1 MPNLQYNPN
10 DPRYYTT
17 RRKEDGGLSIAFL
30 MTTQFGAYPNEE
42 VKIARASK
50 ENMRALM
57 YSAIP
62 SKADDPE
69 KLQELVKRI
78 PGLKLDITPEE
89 RLARRALSER
99 ARNAIVDA
107 ASTLWAVNHILDG
120 GDEEN
125 AAEKEGKKK
134 MSRTAKALL
143 LRDDSDEGMASNW
156 ELDEIMVSGTPKQ
169 RGDELAKKVNASMA
183 LFMRIINGEVTDEE
197 LVDNFEQMHF
207 VSNLAAN
214 AQLFIPLIE
223 TKDDAERFE
232 VTPDI
237 KEKLVYMERH
247 SGEVSIAM
255 ERVRMIASANYENLN
270 LDYLMTADERT
281 MNRLEDY
288 LGVNWKN
295 EEDTAALNRTLG
307 EYDLITWSSFA
318 NGSLQPIR
326 KVRLME
332 QIERDFPE
340 EKNLADVKFVGKNGN
355 TVTTRF
361 TLGNENKDVDN
372 DFYQG
377 HVLVTTP
384 TGDAACYFVKA
395 DGMISRAKADDMMN
409 DTAAELEEVLKELRE
424 ANKGLFIGSREYSNT
439 LSGLEKMARE
449 IKALGNPPDP
459 GVMSQ
464 MKVRMEKALANCQTY
479 LQSHA
484 PDTEDVDYDHN
495 RPLGLLP
502 ERRRV
507 RYEAMDHALSF
518 CKKNLSLI
526 DLHDVAR
533 SAEKNAAEKFYAG
546 GANSYSKVEH
556 PSKVVYKAH
565 EAYHRDFPSISNNF
579 ARGLGRIPRSNAGFA
594 AEALRASIEPRL
606 DKALEGNL
614 TDAGT
619 VMADLVLL
627 ELVKRGRTRNPVDQ
641 FDIKAGEIEWALSKE
656 PDKVIDFFRNH
667 PLIKNM
673 TREVTMEKFQNFIL
687 DEGAKKMADH
697 LSKVRQESGSS
708 IKADLKKQNE
718 KIPGMK

>member
-17 RRKEDGGLSIAFL
+17 GRKEDGGISLAFI
-30 MTTQFGAYPNEE
+30 MQASFGGHPIEE
-42 VKIARASK
+42 MKVARASK

-57 YSAIP
+57 YSSIP

-69 KLQELVKRI
+69 KLKGLVKRI
-78 PGLKLDITPEE
+78 PGLKLDITPAE

-99 ARNAIVDA
+99 ARKAIVDA
-107 ASTLWAVNHILDG
+107 AANLWSVNYILDG

-125 AAEKEGKKK
+125 AAEKEEKKK

-169 RGDELAKKVNASMA
+169 KGDELAKKVNASMD
-183 LFMRIINGEVTDEE
+183 LFMKIINGEVTDEE

-207 VSNLAAN
+207 VSILAAN
-214 AQLFIPLIE
+214 AQLFKPLIE

-247 SGEVSIAM
+247 SGEVGFAM

-318 NGSLQPIR
+318 NGSLQPTR

-332 QIERDFPE
+332 RIERDFPE

-361 TLGNENKDVDN
+361 TLGNDNNDVDIHL
-372 DFYQG
+372 YQG

-409 DTAAELEEVLKELRE
+409 DTAAELEAVLEELRE

-464 MKVRMEKALANCQTY
+464 MKARMEKALTNCQTY

-565 EAYHRDFPSISNNF
+565 EAYHRDFPSIRNNF
-579 ARGLGRIPRSNAGFA
+579 EMGLGRIPRSNAGFA

-606 DKALEGNL
+606 DKALEGDL

-641 FDIKAGEIEWALSKE
+641 FDIRAGEIECALSKE

>member
-1 MPNLQYNPN
+1 MPNPQYSPN

-17 RRKEDGGLSIAFL
+17 RRKEDGGLTIAFL
-30 MTTQFGAYPNEE
+30 MTTQFGSYPKEE
-42 VKIARASK
+42 VKIAKASK

-57 YSAIP
+57 YSSIP

-69 KLQELVKRI
+69 KLKELVKRI

-99 ARNAIVDA
+99 ARKAIVDA
-107 ASTLWAVNHILDG
+107 ASTLWAVNQILDG

-125 AAEKEGKKK
+125 AAEKEEKKK

-143 LRDDSDEGMASNW
+143 LRDDSDEGMAANW
-156 ELDEIMVSGTPKQ
+156 ELDEIMVNGTPRQ
-169 RGDELAKKVNASMA
+169 RGDELASKVNASMA

-247 SGEVSIAM
+247 SGEVGFAM

-270 LDYLMTADERT
+270 LDYLMTADGRT

-288 LGVNWKN
+288 LGMNWCN

-318 NGSLQPIR
+318 NGSLQPTR

-332 QIERDFPE
+332 RIERDFPE
-340 EKNLADVKFVGKNGN
+340 EKNLTDVKFVGKNGN

-372 DFYQG
+372 YFYQG

-384 TGDAACYFVKA
+384 TGNATCYFVRA

-464 MKVRMEKALANCQTY
+464 MKARMEKALANCQTY

-484 PDTEDVDYDHN
+484 PDTTDVDYDHN
-495 RPLGLLP
+495 RPLGLLT

-507 RYEAMDHALSF
+507 RYEAMDRALSF

-533 SAEKNAAEKFYAG
+533 SAEKTAAEKFYSG
-546 GANSYSKVEH
+546 NSYSKAER
-556 PSKVVYKAH
+556 PAEVVYKAH
-565 EAYHRDFPSISNNF
+565 EAYHRDFPSIRNNF
-579 ARGLGRIPRSNAGFA
+579 EMGLGRIPRSDAGFA

-606 DKALEGNL
+606 DKALEGDL

-627 ELVKRGRTRNPVDQ
+627 ELVKRGRTRDPQNQP
-641 FDIKAGEIEWALSKE
+641 DIRAGEIEWALSKE

-697 LSKVRQESGSS
+697 LSKVRRENKSD
-708 IKADLKKQNE
+708 IKADLEKQKE

>member
-1 MPNLQYNPN
+1 MPNPQYSPN
-10 DPRYYTT
+10 DPRYYST

-30 MTTQFGAYPNEE
+30 MTTQFGSYPKDE
-42 VKIARASK
+42 VKIAKASK

-57 YSAIP
+57 YSSIP

-99 ARNAIVDA
+99 ARKAIVDA
-107 ASTLWAVNHILDG
+107 ASTLWAVNQILDG

-125 AAEKEGKKK
+125 AAEKEEKKK

-143 LRDDSDEGMASNW
+143 IRDDSEEGMAHNW
-156 ELDEIMVSGTPKQ
+156 EIDKIMVSGTPKQ
-169 RGDELAKKVNASMA
+169 KGDELAKKVNASMD

-207 VSNLAAN
+207 VSILAAN
-214 AQLFIPLIE
+214 AQLFKPLIE

-247 SGEVSIAM
+247 SGEVTIAM

-270 LDYLMTADERT
+270 LDYLLTADERT
-281 MNRLEDY
+281 MSRLEDY
-288 LGVNWKN
+288 LGVNWN
-295 EEDTAALNRTLG
+295 SEEDTAALNRTLG

-318 NGSLQPIR
+318 NGSLQPTR

-332 QIERDFPE
+332 RIERDFPE
-340 EKNLADVKFVGKNGN
+340 EKNLTDVKFVGKKGN

-361 TLGNENKDVDN
+361 TLGNDNDDVDVHL
-372 DFYQG
+372 YQG

-384 TGDAACYFVKA
+384 TGNATCYFVRA

-409 DTAAELEEVLKELRE
+409 GTAAELEEVLKELRE

-464 MKVRMEKALANCQTY
+464 MKARMEKALANCQTY

-484 PDTEDVDYDHN
+484 PDTTDVDYDHN
-495 RPLGLLP
+495 RPLGLLS

-507 RYEAMDHALSF
+507 RYEAMDRALSF

-533 SAEKNAAEKFYAG
+533 SAEKTAAEKFYSG
-546 GANSYSKVEH
+546 NSYSKAER
-556 PSKVVYKAH
+556 PAEVVYKAH
-565 EAYHRDFPSISNNF
+565 EAYHRDFPSIRNNF
-579 ARGLGRIPRSNAGFA
+579 EMGLGRIPRSDAGFA

-606 DKALEGNL
+606 DKALEGDL

-627 ELVKRGRTRNPVDQ
+627 ELVKRGRTRDPQNQP
-641 FDIKAGEIEWALSKE
+641 DIRAGEIEWALSKE

-697 LSKVRQESGSS
+697 LSKVRRENKSD
-708 IKADLKKQNE
+708 IKADLEKQKE